1 MAKNRSPGNRRT
13 LAKRFRE
20 QGGNNSSS
28 ETPVYVKKAPVE
40 YGKPFIVMEDTEK
53 NTFAYDGMAWNPY
66 HLSIAEC
73 KVDCLVKALPQ
84 KLNGKTRYEVRA
96 PLNRA

>member
-1 MAKNRSPGNRRT
+1 
-13 LAKRFRE
+13 
-20 QGGNNSSS
+20 
-28 ETPVYVKKAPVE
+28 
-40 YGKPFIVMEDTEK
+40 
-53 NTFAYDGMAWNPY
+53 MAWNPY

-73 KVDCLVKALPQ
+73 KVDCLVKTLPQ

>member
-1 MAKNRSPGNRRT
+1 
-13 LAKRFRE
+13 
-20 QGGNNSSS
+20 
-28 ETPVYVKKAPVE
+28 
-40 YGKPFIVMEDTEK
+40 MEDAEK

-73 KVDCLVKALPQ
+73 KVDCLVKTLPQ